1 MRKKRTAPTISSG
14 SMADV
19 AFLLLLFFL
28 VSTTIVEEQGILV
41 RLPQWEA
48 DPPKKEFPE
57 GWLLKIIV
65 NKMGK
70 SMIDGVEVA
79 PEQVYDQVLNFLS
92 EKAGHPTR
100 TPIISLSNDRG
111 TPYQAYLEIYNEL
124 KRAYKT
130 CREQE
135 AIRRWSLR
143 WEELNE
149 RQQKELQEWLPVVI
163 SEAE

>member
-1 MRKKRTAPTISSG
+1 MKKRRLTPTISSG

-41 RLPQWEA
+41 RLPQWES
-48 DPPKKEFPE
+48 DPPVEDYPK
-57 GWLLKIIV
+57 GWLLKILV
-65 NKMGK
+65 NEEGR
-70 SMIDGVEVA
+70 SMVGGVEVT
-79 PEQVYDQVLNFLS
+79 QDQIYDKVLTFLS

-111 TPYQAYLEIYNEL
+111 TPYRAYLEIYNEL
-124 KRAYKT
+124 KRAYKS
-130 CREQE
+130 CREGE
-135 AIRRWSLR
+135 GRRRWGLG
-143 WEELNE
+143 WEELGE
-149 RQQKELQEWLPVVI
+149 RQRKELQEWLPVVI